1 MTGVVEL
8 NSRVILLL
16 GALRTACWRTP
27 GPESVTGTET
37 SVPFLL
43 NIPFPTARTG
53 WEAVVSLSG
62 ADESDEE
69 SVVLIGVRRVRTPG
83 TAVGL
88 AVALTVVLVVTY
100 P

>member
-1 MTGVVEL
+1 M
-8 NSRVILLL
+8 
-16 GALRTACWRTP
+16 
-27 GPESVTGTET
+27 
-37 SVPFLL
+37 
-43 NIPFPTARTG
+43 
-53 WEAVVSLSG
+53 SLSG